1 MALSFG
7 GAFFWVAEMEGQ
19 TIATARIDITANA
32 EGVEAATA
40 KAKASIASMSTDAQ
54 AQYQRLSGAEK
65 RRVDA
70 LIRQAD
76 TVGMTRAQQIAYNAT
91 LKTGGPVLD
100 EITRKLN
107 ASEAAARKSAIEFNK
122 HGISAGQYAA
132 ALRGTP
138 AQITDIMVSLQGG
151 QRPLTVLLQQGGQ
164 LKDMFGGIVPAAKA
178 LSSTLMGMV
187 NPATLSAGAVAA
199 LGLAWYQGS
208 REMDEFRTRLT
219 MTNGAIGL
227 NLDQLSQMADSL
239 DQLAGVTRGRAVQ
252 ALTEIARTG
261 KIAGEQIGTVAE
273 IAIRSNQVLGRE
285 MADVVDEFV
294 RLAEEPTKFSTK
306 LNEQYNYLT
315 ASIYE
320 QIQALEEQG
329 NKQAAAQLAQETY
342 ANVTK
347 ERLSE
352 VEGSLGYVEQ
362 AWNAVAGVASKAWDI
377 MKGVGREATTSDIL
391 RTAED
396 SIKGYEQTLISL
408 GLSADATEDS
418 IKRVFLTGTERQSA
432 ISAIRGKLQALAVDA
447 DVKAKSA
454 GDDFT
459 AWAKGLNAKEQKAA
473 IEAQDKVNKRLE
485 GAATKAEKARKEIAA
500 FHDELADIRKT
511 NPDSKYL
518 DPENIAKI
526 EKSIR
531 DKYKETGGKTK
542 AYSNDAA
549 TRLLMTLRE
558 QEASL
563 RAQAVGTEK
572 LSAQKSRLAAFE
584 QQIADI
590 KTKKVLT
597 ADEKSILAAEDKLR
611 TQMQVNVA
619 VEQEAKAREA
629 LLKFQE
635 RAAQVSEQMAT
646 ARANQNEQHQRVLD
660 AFGLGDKA
668 MERIEAQR
676 SIYREFERYERQLS
690 RGADL
695 GLIGQERY
703 REESDKIQAELQRRL
718 AMEQSY
724 YAEVDKLQSSWTLG
738 AGQGLKNYAD
748 DAANVFQAVN
758 SLATQSFK
766 GMEDAIVKFAL
777 TGKASFSDLANSII
791 QDMMRITIRQGIT
804 GPLSGMLGGLLTNT
818 LSGLAMGLG
827 GGVNI
832 GSGFNLGAGLGGG
845 AGATF
850 GSLIPLSSGGFTGPG
865 GKYEPKGIV
874 HANEG
879 VLNSDEIR
887 AIGGE
892 AGFNALRQ
900 AIQRKHAI
908 GGMAGYPALPSLSP
922 KITPVMP
929 NIVINNNVGGVEIE
943 ERMSDGQI
951 TFEIRRQIEN
961 MTPRIIAREQANPNS
976 RLSRQQS
983 TSLAVSRKR

>member
-1 MALSFG
+1 
-7 GAFFWVAEMEGQ
+7 MEGQ

-138 AQITDIMVSLQGG
+138 AQITDIIVSLQGG

-164 LKDMFGGIVPAAKA
+164 LKDMFGGIVPAAQA

-199 LGLAWYQGS
+199 LGVAWYQGS
-208 REMDEFRTRLT
+208 REMDEFRTDLT

-227 NLDQLSQMADSL
+227 NLDQLSQMADGL
-239 DQLAGVTRGRAVQ
+239 DQLAGVTRGRAVR
-252 ALTEIARTG
+252 ALTEIAKSG
-261 KIAGEQIGTVAE
+261 KIAGDQIGTVAE
-273 IAIRSNQVLGRE
+273 IAIRSNQVLRRE
-285 MADVVDEFV
+285 MADVVDEFEQ
-294 RLAEEPTKFSTK
+294 LAEEPTKASAK

-320 QIQALEEQG
+320 QIQALEEQE

-352 VEGSLGYVEQ
+352 VEGALGYIEQ
-362 AWNAVAGVASKAWDI
+362 AWNAAAGAASKAWDV
-377 MKGVGREATTSDIL
+377 MKGLGREATTSDIL
-391 RTAED
+391 RAAED

-418 IKRVFLTGTERQSA
+418 IKKVFLTGTERQSA

-447 DVKAKSA
+447 DVKAKAA

-511 NPDSKYL
+511 NPESKYL
-518 DPENIAKI
+518 DPENIARV

-531 DKYKETGGKTK
+531 DKHKEGGGGKTK
-542 AYSNDAA
+542 NHSNDAA

-668 MERIEAQR
+668 MERVEAQR
-676 SIYREFERYERQLS
+676 SIYREFERYQRQLS

-695 GLIGQERY
+695 GLISQDRY

-738 AGQGLKNYAD
+738 ASQGLRNYAD
-748 DAANVFQAVN
+748 DAANVFRAVN
-758 SLATQSFK
+758 SLATQSFQ
-766 GMEDAIVKFAL
+766 GMEDAIVKFGL

-791 QDMMRITIRQGIT
+791 QDMMRITVRQGIT
-804 GPLSGMLGGLLTNT
+804 GPLAGMLGGLLTNT
-818 LSGLAMGLG
+818 IAGFSMGLG
-827 GGVNI
+827 GGVKI
-832 GSGFNLGAGLGGG
+832 GSGFNLDAGLGGG
-845 AGATF
+845 SGATF

-865 GKYEPKGIV
+865 SKYEPKGIV

-900 AIQRKHAI
+900 AIQKKHAI
-908 GGMAGYPALPSLSP
+908 GGMAGYPALPSLAP
-922 KITPVMP
+922 KSSPVMP
-929 NIVINNNVGGVEIE
+929 NIVINNNAAGIEIE

-951 TFEIRRQIEN
+951 TFEIKRQIEN

-983 TSLAVSRKR
+983 ASLAVSRKRA

>member
-1 MALSFG
+1 
-7 GAFFWVAEMEGQ
+7 MEGQ

-40 KAKASIASMSTDAQ
+40 KAKASITSMSTDAQ

-65 RRVDA
+65 RRVEA
-70 LIRQAD
+70 LVRQAD

-91 LKTGGPVLD
+91 LKTGGPILD

-122 HGISAGQYAA
+122 YGISAGQYAA

-138 AQITDIMVSLQGG
+138 AQITDIIVSLQGG

-164 LKDMFGGIVPAAKA
+164 LKDMFGGIVPAARA

-199 LGLAWYQGS
+199 LGVAWYQGS
-208 REMDEFRTRLT
+208 REMDEFRTHLT

-227 NLDQLSQMADSL
+227 NLDQLSQIADGL
-239 DQLAGVTRGRAVQ
+239 DQLSGVTRGRAVQ
-252 ALTEIARTG
+252 ALTEIAKTG
-261 KIAGEQIGTVAE
+261 KIAGDQIGTIAE

-285 MADVVDEFV
+285 MADVVDEFA
-294 RLAEEPTKFSTK
+294 RLAEEPAKFSAK

-352 VEGSLGYVEQ
+352 VEGSLGYIEQ
-362 AWNAVAGVASKAWDI
+362 AWNAVAGAASKAWDH
-377 MKGVGREATTSDIL
+377 MKGLGRENTASDLIDAAQKQIT
-391 RTAED
+391 RQVIAIESYRGAWAEMSRAD
-396 SIKGYEQTLISL
+396 VEQMKGITGTQRKEL
-408 GLSADATEDS
+408 LSAIGQLGEARKS
-418 IKRVFLTGTERQSA
+418 LAQLSA
-432 ISAIRGKLQALAVDA
+432 K
-447 DVKAKSA
+447 KA

-459 AWAKGLNAKEQKAA
+459 AMAKGQNAKEHKAA
-473 IEAQDKVNKRLE
+473 IEAQDRVNKLLDD
-485 GAATKAEKARKEIAA
+485 AAPKVEKARKAIAQY
-500 FHDELADIRKT
+500 HQELEKIRTT
-511 NPDSKYL
+511 NPDSDL
-518 DPENIAKI
+518 LRPDSIAKV

-531 DKYKETGGKTK
+531 EKFKETGGKTK

-563 RAQAVGTEK
+563 RAQAIGTEK

-668 MERIEAQR
+668 MERVEAQR
-676 SIYREFERYERQLS
+676 SIYREFERYQRQLS

-724 YAEVDKLQSSWTLG
+724 YAEVDKLQSSWVLG
-738 AGQGLKNYAD
+738 AKQGLANYSD
-748 DAANVFQAVN
+748 EAANAFKMLNSLGMSTFTSLEDAAVN
-758 SLATQSFK
+758 SFRGIGT
-766 GMEDAIVKFAL
+766 EV
-777 TGKASFSDLANSII
+777 SDVVDGII
-791 QDMMRITIRQGIT
+791 ADLIRINVRQHIT
-804 GPLSGMLGGLLTNT
+804 GPLAGALSGALGGLF
-818 LSGLAMGLG
+818 S
-827 GGVNI
+827 
-832 GSGFNLGAGLGGG
+832 GG
-845 AGATF
+845 AAPAGVT
-850 GSLIPLSSGGFTGPG
+850 PG
-865 GKYEPKGIV
+865 
-874 HANEG
+874 
-879 VLNSDEIR
+879 LDWT
-887 AIGGE
+887 
-892 AGFNALRQ
+892 FNA
-900 AIQRKHAI
+900 K
-908 GGMAGYPALPSLSP
+908 GNVYDSPSLSKFSGGIYDSPQFFAFAKGAGVFAEAGPEAIMPLKRSSDGSLGVRAEMPRLPIAPVVSGQEP
-922 KITPVMP
+922 KVII
-929 NIVINNNVGGVEIE
+929 NIHNEAGGVDTSEA
-943 ERMSDGQI
+943 
-951 TFEIRRQIEN
+951 
-961 MTPRIIAREQANPNS
+961 TPGLEVFAKTMQEIARAEYQK
-976 RLSRQQS
+976 LQVQS
-983 TSLAVSRKR
+983 YRPGGLAWNQTGGGGRR

>member
-40 KAKASIASMSTDAQ
+40 KAKASITSMSIDAQ

-138 AQITDIMVSLQGG
+138 AQITDIIVSLQGG

-164 LKDMFGGIVPAAKA
+164 LKDMFGGIVPAAQA

-208 REMDEFRTRLT
+208 REMDEFRTHLA

-252 ALTEIARTG
+252 ALTEIAKTG

-285 MADVVDEFV
+285 MADVVDEFA
-294 RLAEEPTKFSTK
+294 RLAEDPTKFSAK

-518 DPENIAKI
+518 DPENVARV

-531 DKYKETGGKTK
+531 DKYKESGGGKTK
-542 AYSNDAA
+542 AHSNDAA

-635 RAAQVSEQMAT
+635 RAAQVSEQMVN
-646 ARANQNEQHQRVLD
+646 ARENQNEQHQRVLD

-668 MERIEAQR
+668 MERVEAQR
-676 SIYREFERYERQLS
+676 SIYREFERYQRQLS

-695 GLIGQERY
+695 GLIGHDRY

-724 YAEVDKLQSSWTLG
+724 YAEVDKLQSSWLLG
-738 AGQGLKNYAD
+738 AQQGLSNYSD

-758 SLATQSFK
+758 GFATQSLR
-766 GMEDAIVKFAL
+766 GLEDALIRVGV
-777 TGKASFSDLANSII
+777 TGKASFSDMANSII
-791 QDMMRITIRQGIT
+791 QDMMRITLRQGVT
-804 GPLSGMLGGLLTNT
+804 GPLAGMLGSALGSLFNPF
-818 LSGLAMGLG
+818 SGVGVSPNFTMG
-827 GGVNI
+827 
-832 GSGFNLGAGLGGG
+832 SLGGG

-850 GSLIPLSSGGFTGPG
+850 GPMLSLSSGGFTGPG

-900 AIQRKHAI
+900 AIHRKHAI
-908 GGMAGYPALPSLSP
+908 GGMAGFPTLPSLALKS
-922 KITPVMP
+922 TSVMP
-929 NIVINNNVGGVEIE
+929 NIVINNNAAGVEIE
-943 ERMSDGQI
+943 ERMTDGQI
-951 TFEIRRQIEN
+951 TFEIRRQIEHL
-961 MTPRIIAREQANPNS
+961 TPRIVAREQANPNS

-983 TSLAVSRKR
+983 ASLAVSRKRV

>member
-1 MALSFG
+1 
-7 GAFFWVAEMEGQ
+7 MEGQ

-138 AQITDIMVSLQGG
+138 AQITDIIVSLQGG

-164 LKDMFGGIVPAAKA
+164 LKDMFGGIAPAAQA

-208 REMDEFRTRLT
+208 REMDEFRTHLT

-252 ALTEIARTG
+252 ALTEIAKTG
-261 KIAGEQIGTVAE
+261 KIAGDQIGTVAE

-285 MADVVDEFV
+285 MADVVDEFA
-294 RLAEEPTKFSTK
+294 RLAEEPAKFSAK

-352 VEGSLGYVEQ
+352 VEGSLGYIEQ
-362 AWNAVAGVASKAWDI
+362 AWNAVAGAASKAWDN
-377 MKGVGREATTSDIL
+377 MKGLGRENTASDLIDAAQKQIA
-391 RTAED
+391 RQVIAIESYRGAWAEMSRAD
-396 SIKGYEQTLISL
+396 VEQMKGITGTQRAEL
-408 GLSADATEDS
+408 LSAIGQLGEARKS
-418 IKRVFLTGTERQSA
+418 LAQLSA
-432 ISAIRGKLQALAVDA
+432 EK
-447 DVKAKSA
+447 A

-459 AWAKGLNAKEQKAA
+459 AMAKGQNAKEHKAA
-473 IEAQDKVNKRLE
+473 IEAQDRVNKLLDD
-485 GAATKAEKARKEIAA
+485 AAPKAEKARKAIAQY
-500 FHDELADIRKT
+500 HKELEKIRT
-511 NPDSKYL
+511 ANPDSDLLKP
-518 DPENIAKI
+518 DSIARV

-531 DKYKETGGKTK
+531 DKYKEGGGGKTK

-549 TRLLMTLRE
+549 ARLLMTLRE

-646 ARANQNEQHQRVLD
+646 ARTNQNEQHQRVLD

-668 MERIEAQR
+668 MERVEAQR
-676 SIYREFERYERQLS
+676 SIYREFERYQRQLS

-695 GLIGQERY
+695 GLIGQDRY

-718 AMEQSY
+718 AIEQSY
-724 YAEVDKLQSSWTLG
+724 YAEVDKLQSSWVLG
-738 AGQGLKNYAD
+738 ASQGLANYSD
-748 DAANVFQAVN
+748 EAANVYRSVN
-758 SLATQSFK
+758 SLATTSFK
-766 GMEDAIVKFAL
+766 GMEDALVQFAT

-791 QDMMRITIRQGIT
+791 QDMIRIAIQQSIT
-804 GPLSGMLGGLLTNT
+804 GPLASAFGNLFNPLSGVSAGANFSMGSLGG
-818 LSGLAMGLG
+818 SG
-827 GGVNI
+827 
-832 GSGFNLGAGLGGG
+832 GFTPTSPLM
-845 AGATF
+845 
-850 GSLIPLSSGGFTGPG
+850 PLSSGGYTGDG
-865 GKYEPKGIV
+865 GKYEPAGIV
-874 HANEG
+874 HKGEG
-879 VLNSDEIR
+879 VLNQDEIR
-887 AIGGE
+887 ALGGE
-892 AGFNALRQ
+892 SGFNELRRALRGPG
-900 AIQRKHAI
+900 HSL
-908 GGMAGYPALPSLSP
+908 GGMAGSPSLSLVP
-922 KITPVMP
+922 KHPAQGGDLQV
-929 NIVINNNVGGVEIE
+929 VINNYGNNKVETKE
-943 ERMSDGQI
+943 ETSRGADGQML
-951 TFEIRRQIEN
+951 RRLVVSILDEQLGSPTTSTGRV
-961 MTPRIIAREQANPNS
+961 MTRAWGVKAR
-976 RLSRQQS
+976 
-983 TSLAVSRKR
+983 T

>member
-1 MALSFG
+1 
-7 GAFFWVAEMEGQ
+7 MEGQ

-40 KAKASIASMSTDAQ
+40 KAKASITSMSTDAQ

-65 RRVDA
+65 RRVEA
-70 LIRQAD
+70 LVRQAD

-91 LKTGGPVLD
+91 LKTGGPILD

-122 HGISAGQYAA
+122 YGISAGQYAA

-138 AQITDIMVSLQGG
+138 AQITDIIVSLQGG

-164 LKDMFGGIVPAAKA
+164 LKDMFGGIVPAARA

-199 LGLAWYQGS
+199 LGVAWYQGS
-208 REMDEFRTRLT
+208 REMDEFRTHLT

-239 DQLAGVTRGRAVQ
+239 DQLSGVTRGRAVQ
-252 ALTEIARTG
+252 ALTEIAKTG
-261 KIAGEQIGTVAE
+261 KIAGDQIGTIAE

-285 MADVVDEFV
+285 MADVVDEFA
-294 RLAEEPTKFSTK
+294 RLAEEPTKFSAK

-352 VEGSLGYVEQ
+352 VEGSLGYIEQ
-362 AWNAVAGVASKAWDI
+362 AWNAVAGAASKAWDN
-377 MKGVGREATTSDIL
+377 MKGLGRENTASDLIDAAQKQIT
-391 RTAED
+391 RQVIAIESYRGAWAEMSRAD
-396 SIKGYEQTLISL
+396 VEQMKGITGTQRKEL
-408 GLSADATEDS
+408 LSAIGQLGEARKS
-418 IKRVFLTGTERQSA
+418 LAQLSA
-432 ISAIRGKLQALAVDA
+432 K
-447 DVKAKSA
+447 KA

-459 AWAKGLNAKEQKAA
+459 AMAKGQNAKEHKAA
-473 IEAQDKVNKRLE
+473 IEAQDRVNKLLDD
-485 GAATKAEKARKEIAA
+485 AAPKAEKARKAIAQY
-500 FHDELADIRKT
+500 HQELEKIRT
-511 NPDSKYL
+511 ANPDSDL
-518 DPENIAKI
+518 LSPDSIAKV

-531 DKYKETGGKTK
+531 EKFKETGGKTK

-572 LSAQKSRLAAFE
+572 LSVQKSRLAAFE

-635 RAAQVSEQMAT
+635 RAAQVSEQMVN
-646 ARANQNEQHQRVLD
+646 ARENQNEQHQRVLD

-668 MERIEAQR
+668 MERVEAQR
-676 SIYREFERYERQLS
+676 SIYREFERYQRQLS

-695 GLIGQERY
+695 GLIGHDRY

-724 YAEVDKLQSSWTLG
+724 YAEVDKLQSSWLLG
-738 AGQGLKNYAD
+738 AQQGLSNYSD

-758 SLATQSFK
+758 GFATQSLR
-766 GMEDAIVKFAL
+766 GLEDALIRVGV
-777 TGKASFSDLANSII
+777 TGKASFSDMANSII
-791 QDMMRITIRQGIT
+791 QDMMRITLRQGVT
-804 GPLSGMLGGLLTNT
+804 GPLAGMLGSALGSLFNPF
-818 LSGLAMGLG
+818 SGVGVSPNFTMG
-827 GGVNI
+827 
-832 GSGFNLGAGLGGG
+832 SLGGG

-850 GSLIPLSSGGFTGPG
+850 GPMLSLSSGGFTGPG

-900 AIQRKHAI
+900 AIQRKHAA
-908 GGMAGYPALPSLSP
+908 GGMAGFPSLPSLALKS
-922 KITPVMP
+922 TSVMP
-929 NIVINNNVGGVEIE
+929 NIVINNNAAGVEIE
-943 ERMSDGQI
+943 ERMTDGQI
-951 TFEIRRQIEN
+951 TFEIRRQIEHL
-961 MTPRIIAREQANPNS
+961 TPRIVAREQANPNS

-983 TSLAVSRKR
+983 ASLAVSRKRV

>member
-208 REMDEFRTRLT
+208 REMDEFRTHLT

-252 ALTEIARTG
+252 ALTEIAKTG

-285 MADVVDEFV
+285 MADVVDEFA

-518 DPENIAKI
+518 DPENVARV

-531 DKYKETGGKTK
+531 DKYKEGGGGKTK
-542 AYSNDAA
+542 AHSNDAA

-646 ARANQNEQHQRVLD
+646 ARVNQNEQHQRVLD

-668 MERIEAQR
+668 MERVEAQR
-676 SIYREFERYERQLS
+676 SIYREFDRYQRQLS

-724 YAEVDKLQSSWTLG
+724 YAEVDKLQSSWVLG
-738 AGQGLKNYAD
+738 ASQGLANYSD
-748 DAANVFQAVN
+748 EAANVYRSVN
-758 SLATQSFK
+758 SLATTSFK
-766 GMEDAIVKFAL
+766 GMEDALVQFAT

-791 QDMMRITIRQGIT
+791 QDMVRIAIQQSIT
-804 GPLSGMLGGLLTNT
+804 GPLASAFGNLFNPLSGVSAGANFSMGSLGG
-818 LSGLAMGLG
+818 SG
-827 GGVNI
+827 
-832 GSGFNLGAGLGGG
+832 GFTPTSPLM
-845 AGATF
+845 
-850 GSLIPLSSGGFTGPG
+850 PLSSGGYTGDG
-865 GKYEPKGIV
+865 GRYEPAGIV
-874 HANEG
+874 HKGEG
-879 VLNSDEIR
+879 VLNQDEIR
-887 AIGGE
+887 ALGGE
-892 AGFNALRQ
+892 SGFNELRRALRGPG
-900 AIQRKHAI
+900 HSL
-908 GGMAGYPALPSLSP
+908 GGMAGSPSLSLAP
-922 KITPVMP
+922 KHPAQGGDLQV
-929 NIVINNNVGGVEIE
+929 VINNYGNNKVETKE
-943 ERMSDGQI
+943 ETSRGADGQML
-951 TFEIRRQIEN
+951 RRLVVSILDEQLGSPTTSTGRV
-961 MTPRIIAREQANPNS
+961 MTRAWGVKAR
-976 RLSRQQS
+976 
-983 TSLAVSRKR
+983 T

>member
-1 MALSFG
+1 
-7 GAFFWVAEMEGQ
+7 MEGQ

-40 KAKASIASMSTDAQ
+40 KAKASITSMSTDAQ

-65 RRVDA
+65 RRVEA
-70 LIRQAD
+70 LVRQAD

-91 LKTGGPVLD
+91 LKTGGPILD

-107 ASEAAARKSAIEFNK
+107 ASEASARKSAIEFNK
-122 HGISAGQYAA
+122 YGISAGQYAA

-138 AQITDIMVSLQGG
+138 AQITDIIVSLQGG

-164 LKDMFGGIVPAAKA
+164 LKDMFGGIVPAARA

-199 LGLAWYQGS
+199 LGVAWYQGS
-208 REMDEFRTRLT
+208 REMDEFRTHLT
-219 MTNGAIGL
+219 MTNGAVGL

-239 DQLAGVTRGRAVQ
+239 DQLSGVTRGRAVQ
-252 ALTEIARTG
+252 ALTEIAKTG
-261 KIAGEQIGTVAE
+261 KIAGDQIGTIAE

-285 MADVVDEFV
+285 MADVVDEFA
-294 RLAEEPTKFSTK
+294 RLAEEPTKFSAK

-352 VEGSLGYVEQ
+352 VEGSLGYIEQ
-362 AWNAVAGVASKAWDI
+362 AWNAVAGAASKAWDN
-377 MKGVGREATTSDIL
+377 MKGLGRENTASDLIDAAQKQIT
-391 RTAED
+391 RQVIAIESYRGAWAEMSRAD
-396 SIKGYEQTLISL
+396 VEQMKGITGTQRKEL
-408 GLSADATEDS
+408 LSAIGQLGEARKS
-418 IKRVFLTGTERQSA
+418 LAQLSA
-432 ISAIRGKLQALAVDA
+432 K
-447 DVKAKSA
+447 KA

-459 AWAKGLNAKEQKAA
+459 TMAKGQNAKEHKAA
-473 IEAQDKVNKRLE
+473 IEAQERVNKLLDDT
-485 GAATKAEKARKEIAA
+485 APKAEKARKAIAQY
-500 FHDELADIRKT
+500 HQELEKIRT
-511 NPDSKYL
+511 ANPDSDL
-518 DPENIAKI
+518 LRPDSIAKV

-531 DKYKETGGKTK
+531 EKFKETGGKTK

-584 QQIADI
+584 QQISDI

-635 RAAQVSEQMAT
+635 RAAQVSEQMVN
-646 ARANQNEQHQRVLD
+646 ARENQNEQHQRVLD

-668 MERIEAQR
+668 MERVEAQR
-676 SIYREFERYERQLS
+676 SIYREFERYQRQLS

-695 GLIGQERY
+695 GLIGRDRY

-724 YAEVDKLQSSWTLG
+724 YAEVDKLQSSWLLG
-738 AGQGLKNYAD
+738 AQQGLSNYSD

-758 SLATQSFK
+758 GFATQSLR
-766 GMEDAIVKFAL
+766 GLEDALIRVGV
-777 TGKASFSDLANSII
+777 TGKASFSDMANSII
-791 QDMMRITIRQGIT
+791 QDMMRITLRQGVT
-804 GPLSGMLGGLLTNT
+804 GPLAGMLGSALGSLFNPF
-818 LSGLAMGLG
+818 SGVGVSPNFTMG
-827 GGVNI
+827 
-832 GSGFNLGAGLGGG
+832 SLGGG

-850 GSLIPLSSGGFTGPG
+850 GPMLSLSSGGFTGPG

-900 AIQRKHAI
+900 AIQRKHAV
-908 GGMAGYPALPSLSP
+908 GGMAGFPSLPSLALKS
-922 KITPVMP
+922 TSVMP
-929 NIVINNNVGGVEIE
+929 NIVINNNAAGVEIE
-943 ERMSDGQI
+943 ERMTDGQI
-951 TFEIRRQIEN
+951 TFEIRRQIEHL
-961 MTPRIIAREQANPNS
+961 TPRIVAREQANPNS

-983 TSLAVSRKR
+983 ASLAVSRKRV

>member
-1 MALSFG
+1 
-7 GAFFWVAEMEGQ
+7 
-19 TIATARIDITANA
+19 
-32 EGVEAATA
+32 
-40 KAKASIASMSTDAQ
+40 MSTDAQ

-65 RRVDA
+65 RRVEA
-70 LIRQAD
+70 LVRQAD

-91 LKTGGPVLD
+91 LKTGGPILD

-122 HGISAGQYAA
+122 YGISAGQYAA

-138 AQITDIMVSLQGG
+138 AQITDIIVSLQGG

-164 LKDMFGGIVPAAKA
+164 LKDMFGGIVPAARA

-199 LGLAWYQGS
+199 LGVAWYQGS
-208 REMDEFRTRLT
+208 REMDEFRTHLT

-227 NLDQLSQMADSL
+227 NLDQLSQIADGL
-239 DQLAGVTRGRAVQ
+239 DQLSGVTRGRAVQ
-252 ALTEIARTG
+252 ALTEIAKTG
-261 KIAGEQIGTVAE
+261 KIAGDQIGTIAE

-285 MADVVDEFV
+285 MADVVDEFA
-294 RLAEEPTKFSTK
+294 RLAEEPAKFSAK

-352 VEGSLGYVEQ
+352 VEGSLGYIEQ
-362 AWNAVAGVASKAWDI
+362 AWNAVAGAASKAWDH
-377 MKGVGREATTSDIL
+377 MKGLGRENTASDLIDAAQKQIT
-391 RTAED
+391 RQVIAIESYRGAWAEMSRAD
-396 SIKGYEQTLISL
+396 VEQMKGITGTQRKEL
-408 GLSADATEDS
+408 LSAIGQLGEARKS
-418 IKRVFLTGTERQSA
+418 LAQLSA
-432 ISAIRGKLQALAVDA
+432 K
-447 DVKAKSA
+447 KA

-459 AWAKGLNAKEQKAA
+459 AMAKGQNAKEHKAA
-473 IEAQDKVNKRLE
+473 IEAQDRVNKLLDD
-485 GAATKAEKARKEIAA
+485 AAPKVEKARKAIAQY
-500 FHDELADIRKT
+500 HQELEKIRTT
-511 NPDSKYL
+511 NPDSDL
-518 DPENIAKI
+518 LRPDSIAKV

-531 DKYKETGGKTK
+531 EKFKETGGKTK

-563 RAQAVGTEK
+563 RAQAIGTEK

-668 MERIEAQR
+668 MERVEAQR
-676 SIYREFERYERQLS
+676 SIYREFERYQRQLS

-724 YAEVDKLQSSWTLG
+724 YAEVDKLQSSWVLG
-738 AGQGLKNYAD
+738 AKQGLANYSD
-748 DAANVFQAVN
+748 EAANAFKMLNSLGMSTFTSLEDAAVN
-758 SLATQSFK
+758 SFRGIGT
-766 GMEDAIVKFAL
+766 EV
-777 TGKASFSDLANSII
+777 SDVVDGII
-791 QDMMRITIRQGIT
+791 ADLIRINVRQHIT
-804 GPLSGMLGGLLTNT
+804 GPLAGALSGALGGLF
-818 LSGLAMGLG
+818 S
-827 GGVNI
+827 
-832 GSGFNLGAGLGGG
+832 GG
-845 AGATF
+845 AAPAGVT
-850 GSLIPLSSGGFTGPG
+850 PG
-865 GKYEPKGIV
+865 
-874 HANEG
+874 
-879 VLNSDEIR
+879 LDWT
-887 AIGGE
+887 
-892 AGFNALRQ
+892 FNA
-900 AIQRKHAI
+900 K
-908 GGMAGYPALPSLSP
+908 GNVYDSPSLSKFSGGIYDSPQFFAFAKGAGVFAEAGPEAIMPLKRSSDGSLGVRAEMPRLPIAPVVSGQEP
-922 KITPVMP
+922 KVII
-929 NIVINNNVGGVEIE
+929 NIHNEAGGVDTSEA
-943 ERMSDGQI
+943 
-951 TFEIRRQIEN
+951 
-961 MTPRIIAREQANPNS
+961 TPGLEVFAKTMQEIARAEYQK
-976 RLSRQQS
+976 LQVQS
-983 TSLAVSRKR
+983 YRPGGLAWNQTGGGGRR

>member
-1 MALSFG
+1 
-7 GAFFWVAEMEGQ
+7 MEGQ

-40 KAKASIASMSTDAQ
+40 KAKASITSMSIDAQ

-138 AQITDIMVSLQGG
+138 AQITDIIVSLQGG

-164 LKDMFGGIVPAAKA
+164 LKDMFGGIVPAAQA

-208 REMDEFRTRLT
+208 REMDEFRTDLT

-227 NLDQLSQMADSL
+227 NLDQLSQMADGL
-239 DQLAGVTRGRAVQ
+239 DQLAGVTRGRAVR
-252 ALTEIARTG
+252 ALTEIAKSG
-261 KIAGEQIGTVAE
+261 KIAGDQIGTVAE
-273 IAIRSNQVLGRE
+273 IAIRSNQVLRRE
-285 MADVVDEFV
+285 MADVVDEFE
-294 RLAEEPTKFSTK
+294 RLAEEPTKASAK

-352 VEGSLGYVEQ
+352 VEGSLGYIEQ
-362 AWNAVAGVASKAWDI
+362 AWNAVAGAASKAWDN
-377 MKGVGREATTSDIL
+377 MKGLGRENTASDIIDAAQKQIA
-391 RTAED
+391 RQVIAIESYRGAWAEMSRAD
-396 SIKGYEQTLISL
+396 VEQMKGITGTQRKEL
-408 GLSADATEDS
+408 LSAIGQLGEARKS
-418 IKRVFLTGTERQSA
+418 LAQLSA
-432 ISAIRGKLQALAVDA
+432 EK
-447 DVKAKSA
+447 A

-459 AWAKGLNAKEQKAA
+459 AMAKGQNAKEHKAA
-473 IEAQDKVNKRLE
+473 IEAQDRVNKLLDD
-485 GAATKAEKARKEIAA
+485 AAPKAEKARKAIAQY
-500 FHDELADIRKT
+500 HKELEKIRT
-511 NPDSKYL
+511 ANPDSDLLKP
-518 DPENIAKI
+518 DSIATV

-531 DKYKETGGKTK
+531 DKYKESGGSKTK
-542 AYSNDAA
+542 AHSNDAA

-646 ARANQNEQHQRVLD
+646 ARVNQNEQHQRVLD

-668 MERIEAQR
+668 MERVEAQR
-676 SIYREFERYERQLS
+676 SIYREFDRYQRQLS

-724 YAEVDKLQSSWTLG
+724 YAEVDKLQSSWVLG
-738 AGQGLKNYAD
+738 ASQGLANYSD
-748 DAANVFQAVN
+748 EAANVYRSVN
-758 SLATQSFK
+758 SLATTSFK
-766 GMEDAIVKFAL
+766 GMEDALVQFAT

-791 QDMMRITIRQGIT
+791 QDMVRIAIQQSIT
-804 GPLSGMLGGLLTNT
+804 GPLASAFGNLFNPLSGVSAGANFSMGSLGG
-818 LSGLAMGLG
+818 SG
-827 GGVNI
+827 
-832 GSGFNLGAGLGGG
+832 GFTPTSPLM
-845 AGATF
+845 
-850 GSLIPLSSGGFTGPG
+850 PLSSGGYTGDG
-865 GKYEPKGIV
+865 GRYEPAGIV
-874 HANEG
+874 HKGEG
-879 VLNSDEIR
+879 VLNQDEIR
-887 AIGGE
+887 ALGGE
-892 AGFNALRQ
+892 SGFNELRRALRGPG
-900 AIQRKHAI
+900 HSL
-908 GGMAGYPALPSLSP
+908 GGMAGSPSLSLAP
-922 KITPVMP
+922 KHPAQGGDLQV
-929 NIVINNNVGGVEIE
+929 VINNYGNNKVETKE
-943 ERMSDGQI
+943 ETSRGADGQML
-951 TFEIRRQIEN
+951 RRLVVSILDEQLGSPTTSTGRV
-961 MTPRIIAREQANPNS
+961 MTRAWGVKAR
-976 RLSRQQS
+976 
-983 TSLAVSRKR
+983 T